1 MDNVERI
8 IDSYCNAGLYTHV
21 YTACGFLNQPEP
33 IFERSLLPE
42 GRTIFDLSSLT
53 KAIVTTPLVLRK
65 LYSAGQ
71 DPDTTTLEQAFG
83 RNALED
89 FTENFQKLTVSDVL
103 RHETGLP
110 AWRNL
115 YVECEGRQQTLVEA
129 LIRSEKDVYSINKAN
144 VKKDLYS
151 DLGFMLLALLLE
163 RSSQTKL
170 EYLWAEFL
178 SELGFH
184 KLVSLGGQRNIKT
197 DQAVPTAFCPVRGRM
212 LVGEVHDENAWA
224 LGGFPGHAGLF
235 GSGPAISHYLHL
247 LWSNPVGRKVIEANF
262 SKSTSSGESLLGW
275 RKGRDSSSRTFA
287 EGRACGHMGFTGTA
301 LWLDPVTRSY
311 ALVLT
316 NRVISGR
323 VPGAIKEMRAQSL
336 SALWTIIQNAK

>member
-8 IDSYCNAGLYTHV
+8 IDSYRNAGLYTHV

-33 IFERSLLPE
+33 VFERSLLPE
-42 GRTIFDLSSLT
+42 ERNIFDLSSLT
-53 KAIVTTPLVLRK
+53 KAIVTTPLVLRRI
-65 LYSAGQ
+65 YSAGK
-71 DPDTTTLEQAFG
+71 DPDTITLEQAFG
-83 RNALED
+83 RNTLED
-89 FTENFQKLTVSDVL
+89 FGESFQTVTVTDVL

-115 YVECEGRQQTLVEA
+115 YVECEGRQQRLVEA
-129 LIRSEKDVYSINKAN
+129 LARAEKDLYTIKAAN

-151 DLGFMLLALLLE
+151 DLGFMLLGLLLE
-163 RSSQTKL
+163 RSSKRKL
-170 EYLWAEFL
+170 QDLWAEFL
-178 SELGFH
+178 RELGFNE
-184 KLVSLGGQRNIKT
+184 LVSLGSQRDIKT
-197 DQAVPTAFCPVRGRM
+197 DKAVPTAFCPVRGRT

-235 GSGPAISHYLHL
+235 GSGPAISRYLHL
-247 LWSNPVGRKVIEANF
+247 LWSNPLGRKVIEANF

-275 RKGRDSSSRTFA
+275 RKGRDPSSRTFA
-287 EGRACGHMGFTGTA
+287 DGRACGHMGFTGTA
-301 LWLDPVTRSY
+301 LWVDPVTHSY
-311 ALVLT
+311 AIVLT

-336 SALWTIIQNAK
+336 SALWAIIQNAK